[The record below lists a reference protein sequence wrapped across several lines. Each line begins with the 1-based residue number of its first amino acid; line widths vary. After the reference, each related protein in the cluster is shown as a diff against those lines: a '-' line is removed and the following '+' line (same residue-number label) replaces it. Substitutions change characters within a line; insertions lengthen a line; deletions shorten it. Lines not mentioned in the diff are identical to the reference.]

1 MKRLIFLLA
10 ILSISIAEIK
20 ASTLCGAWEMVPES
34 GAFNERVVMVATL
47 NYLSISVFEKNLYI
61 RSYGGAFEIKDDGK
75 GVEIVELLLEFN
87 DKHPESVGTKIMYK
101 YSRTE
106 NEFTLENQLKTNWRR
121 IDSNT
126 DLLAGLWQITAREGK
141 EGQMNEMR
149 PGQRKTIKICT
160 GTRFQWLAIN
170 PETKEF
176 SGTGG
181 GTYTLKDGK
190 YTETIEFFS
199 RDNTRVSASLS
210 FDAKVD
216 NNQWFHSGKSS
227 KGDRVNEIWK
237 KIE

>member
-1 MKRLIFLLA
+1 MIH
-10 ILSISIAEIK
+10 
-20 ASTLCGAWEMVPES
+20 ES
-34 GAFNERVVMVATL
+34 GTSKQRSVMVATI
-47 NYLSISVFEKNLYI
+47 NYLSITVFESDQYI
-61 RSYGGAFEIKDDGK
+61 RSYGGPFEIKDDKNG
-75 GVEIVELLLEFN
+75 GAFIELLLEFN
-87 DKHPESVGTKIMYK
+87 DKHPETVGTKITYK
-101 YSRTE
+101 YTRTE
-106 NEFTLENQLKTNWRR
+106 NEFSLENQLKTTWRR

-126 DLLAGLWQITAREGK
+126 GSLVGLWQINAREGK
-141 EGQMNEMR
+141 DGQMTEMR
-149 PGQRKTIKICT
+149 PGPRKTIKICT

-181 GTYTLKDGK
+181 GTYTLKEGK

-210 FDAKVD
+210 FDAKVE
-216 NNQWFHSGKSS
+216 NSLWFHSGKSS